1 MLRARRTAR
10 GAAGADRGDRGR
22 RRGPA
27 GRRHGSDR
35 KGLVPDRAATT
46 AGPTPPTARDL
57 CARSHSTR
65 SGSIRWPVS
74 NEAFASFVEATG
86 YATEAERFGWSFVFA
101 GLLPDDFPPTQAVV
115 EAPWWR
121 KVEGADWRHP
131 EGPQSS
137 LDDRLDHPVVHVT
150 WNDAQAYCTWAGR
163 RLPTEAEW
171 EFAARGGLDGKAF
184 PWGDEREPG
193 GEHRMNVWQGD
204 FPTKN
209 TEADGYYG
217 TCPVDAFPPNGY
229 GLHNV
234 TGNVWE
240 WAADWFDPAFRRQD
254 RDHDPRGPA
263 TRHPQD
269 PEGRLIPLP
278 RLLLPA
284 LQSSGPAGQLAGQL
298 RRQRRLS
305 LRARRLSWP
314 SSATPAPADAPRVR
328 PHDPS
333 SPSVA
338 VRASATAASAPWPAR

>member
-1 MLRARRTAR
+1 MVGIEKGSFRM
-10 GAAGADRGDRGR
+10 
-22 RRGPA
+22 
-27 GRRHGSDR
+27 GSD
-35 KGLVPDRAATT
+35 DRWAYPADGE
-46 AGPTPPTARDL
+46 GPVREISLDSFLIDPVA
-57 CARSHSTR
+57 
-65 SGSIRWPVS
+65 VS
-74 NEAFASFVEATG
+74 NEAFSSFVEASG

-137 LDDRLDHPVVHVT
+137 LDDRLDHPAVHVT
-150 WNDAQAYCTWAGR
+150 WNDAQAYCTWTGR

-193 GEHRMNVWQGD
+193 SEHRMNVWQGE
-204 FPTKN
+204 FPIKN

-240 WAADWFDPAFRRQD
+240 WAGDWFDPAFRPAGPKPRTLAVPRRASSRSRRAAHISATTPTAGATEQRPD
-254 RDHDPRGPA
+254 RATRRTAPPA
-263 TRHPQD
+263 TSAFAA
-269 PEGRLIPLP
+269 
-278 RLLLPA
+278 PA
-284 LQSSGPAGQLAGQL
+284 AAELQPG
-298 RRQRRLS
+298 
-305 LRARRLSWP
+305 
-314 SSATPAPADAPRVR
+314 SSAIFC
-328 PHDPS
+328 
-333 SPSVA
+333 
-338 VRASATAASAPWPAR
+338 